1 MSRATRAFRFAR
13 VAPVVRRVAALLL
26 AALPALAS
34 GGEGEHGHGE
44 AALPTSEI
52 VNFAIL
58 VVALVY
64 FGRGPL
70 REMFG
75 ARHARIT
82 GDIKSASELLS
93 QAEHRNAEWQ
103 RRLADL
109 DRELDDIRASARRRA
124 EEERERILAEAADG
138 LVLVDQH
145 AAHERLVYE
154 RMKRALAASG
164 IARQVLLIPEIVEL
178 EEGAARALLARAGE
192 LEELGL
198 LVEPFGSGALVVREV
213 PAMLGPLD
221 VQGLVR
227 DLADEVVDL
236 DAALSLKERLQEVAG
251 NMACRS
257 SVRAGRVLKIDEMN
271 ALLREMEATPH
282 SGQCNHGRPTYVKL
296 ARADI
301 EKLFGRR

>member
-1 MSRATRAFRFAR
+1 MSRATRAFRFGR

-124 EEERERILAEAADG
+124 EEERERILAEAAD
-138 LVLVDQH
+138 
-145 AAHERLVYE
+145 AAERIRRDAVASVEQEL
-154 RMKRALAASG
+154 RRAQSALREEAANLSIELAAGILSREVGSG
-164 IARQVLLIPEIVEL
+164 DRDRLMDEFIARVEQAD
-178 EEGAARALLARAGE
+178 GATGARGRA
-192 LEELGL
+192 
-198 LVEPFGSGALVVREV
+198 
-213 PAMLGPLD
+213 
-221 VQGLVR
+221 
-227 DLADEVVDL
+227 
-236 DAALSLKERLQEVAG
+236 
-251 NMACRS
+251 
-257 SVRAGRVLKIDEMN
+257 
-271 ALLREMEATPH
+271 
-282 SGQCNHGRPTYVKL
+282 
-296 ARADI
+296 
-301 EKLFGRR
+301 